1 VALRLHVT
9 ALGALLLSGCEIYAV
24 PSPIVCPDVRQGTFD
39 FAGDRV
45 VLPTDCF
52 FAQPG
57 NAANQVDNP
66 IAFTA
71 TISFIPGGNDAALC
85 VGAAHAVP
93 NLGTHTGLTI
103 DVVYVTALNLGG
115 CTCPS
120 AEAATAG
127 KCSCPPSSSTPLTG
141 CSCPAVLEQ
150 RTQGDLL
157 PIPGG
162 FSGFTGVQKNTVTP
176 PPGPTPPSV
185 CDCHV
190 ACSYSYDLAATVV
203 GTR

>member
-1 VALRLHVT
+1 VALRLPVA
-9 ALGALLLSGCEIYAV
+9 ALCALLLLGCEIYAV
-24 PSPIVCPDVRQGTFD
+24 PNPIVCPDVQQGTFD
-39 FAGDRV
+39 FAGDRI

-57 NAANQVDNP
+57 NAANQVNNP
-66 IAFTA
+66 IAFTG
-71 TISFIPGGNDAALC
+71 TISFIPGGDEAALC
-85 VGAAHAVP
+85 IGAAHAVP

-103 DVVYVTALNLGG
+103 DVVYVTPLNLGG

-120 AEAATAG
+120 AAAVTAG
-127 KCSCPPSSSTPLTG
+127 NCVCSPNPPLSN
-141 CSCPAVLEQ
+141 CSCPALLEQ
-150 RTQGDLL
+150 RTQGALQ

-176 PPGPTPPSV
+176 PPGPTPPDV
-185 CDCHV
+185 CDCH
-190 ACSYSYDLAATVV
+190 ATCSYSYKLAAKVV

>member
-1 VALRLHVT
+1 MRLSLS
-9 ALGALLLSGCEIYAV
+9 ALGALLLCACEIYAE
-24 PSPIVCPDVRQGTFD
+24 PSPIACPDERQGNFD
-39 FAGDRV
+39 FVGDRV

-57 NAANQVDNP
+57 NAANQVKNP
-66 IAFTA
+66 IAFNG
-71 TISFIPGGNDAALC
+71 TISFIPGGNVAALC
-85 VGAAHAVP
+85 IGAPHAVP
-93 NLGTHTGLTI
+93 NLGTHTDLTI
-103 DVVYVTALNLGG
+103 DVVYVTTLSLGV

-120 AEAATAG
+120 ADAVTAG
-127 KCSCPPSSSTPLTG
+127 NCSCPPNTPLSN
-141 CSCPAVLEQ
+141 CSCPAQLEQ
-150 RTQGDLL
+150 RTQGALQ

-176 PPGPTPPSV
+176 PPGPVPAEP

-190 ACSYSYDLAATVV
+190 ACSYSYDLAAKLV